1 MTFLRAPLVS
11 AGLVMALG
19 VPAAACDLH
28 GPGQMA
34 GFHRYNP
41 FASTFQQLPEGS
53 RATQGAAD
61 AESFASK
68 KKKKSAQQD
77 EDARRRQRAL
87 DAQETGGADSSGGR
101 REKTEEGRAALS

>member
-68 KKKKSAQQD
+68 KKKSAQQD